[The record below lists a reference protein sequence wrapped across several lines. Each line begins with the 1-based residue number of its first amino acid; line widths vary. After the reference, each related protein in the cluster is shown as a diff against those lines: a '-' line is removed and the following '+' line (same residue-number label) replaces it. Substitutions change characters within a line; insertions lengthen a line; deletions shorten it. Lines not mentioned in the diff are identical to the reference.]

1 MASVL
6 PPGVKAETYD
16 VKVEM
21 PSRDATSHT
30 ISVGPGDLKDELL
43 QAIENIQV
51 DGTFASSA
59 AVNRLSAGVF
69 VHGVGDIAMPLTE
82 FQACQMIA
90 KARQAP
96 YGKGSETIVDTS
108 VRNTWELDPG
118 QFELR
123 DPTWT
128 AQLQILCKQ
137 VAKTLGINGT
147 IKAELYKMLI
157 YEKGAMFKAHTDTE
171 KIPGMFGTLV
181 VCLPST
187 HQGGDVV
194 LRHNGQA
201 HVFASSTYA
210 QSCAFWY
217 SDVSHEVLPIT
228 SGYRWVLTY
237 NLALDPTQPCP
248 SASLLS
254 QINTQPLRQALNRW
268 LAEDPEKRENEYFYH
283 VLDHDYTEASISL
296 NALKAHDL
304 IRVQALKEECSKLPV
319 DIYLALLEKMESGSV
334 EYCPDP
340 YDRRSFYRGG
350 YYGGYGDYDDDDDED
365 EDGFHALDEVFE
377 SSHKVL
383 TLVDLDGHTVT
394 KGLELDE
401 EDILQEDAFEDIDG
415 REEYEGYMGNSG
427 PMATHWY
434 RLATVV
440 IAPHDSLPSLFA
452 GNGESPSPVAHLA
465 RRCLLPQAPQSLFVA
480 LDTLLSEA
488 WNPTGR
494 LGSRVSLDAAAVQ
507 EVVRVALNRER
518 YDLLDKTMAL
528 SPRKLEPAVWDWI
541 KEWLSG
547 GDVNQ
552 RFKSIQKGIT
562 SAVLSGTNLGQRA
575 EAITRLVPIPDQ
587 LSSIE
592 PAALEWARETAR
604 QCLGNSATNV
614 LSSVDGPSMVDLAFY
629 FDDPLAFLSETVAPI
644 IFKHKASLALAVSFL
659 SRLMDKAS
667 NGKLPLDGSLHL
679 YRSIAKSMITSVDF
693 TKAQSHHSL
702 DESMKRARYGCSLD
716 QLRRDLSVS
725 ATIRELST
733 LFRGLKKAD
742 TDADNLVTSFVAK
755 LTSDCSGIKGAEIP
769 HLWIPFLR
777 KVDATLDYSTMSS
790 TELSGY
796 QKLFTTFLKA
806 YLDKYVG
813 KEPVYNRSLVRPRV
827 HCNCSDCGRLNEFLV
842 DRSREVGRFPVNKQR
857 RGHLHSGLDGANID
871 CTHTTERRGSPQ
883 TLVVTKTFR
892 QIAQR
897 LQSWTT
903 RRTEATKELVRFD
916 QDRLKKLLGDEYTA
930 ITNMDRI
937 LAAGSARQ
945 PLAETPQAVQAGSSR
960 APAVGE
966 KRKFSEDIDVI
977 DLTGE

>member
-1 MASVL
+1 MASE
-6 PPGVKAETYD
+6 PMSGVKIEASD

-21 PSRDATSHT
+21 RDRDATSYT
-30 ISVGPGDLKDELL
+30 ISSDPSDLKDELL

-51 DGTFASSA
+51 DGTFASSS

-69 VHGVGDIAMPLTE
+69 VHGVGDIATPLSE

-90 KARQAP
+90 KAHQAP
-96 YGKGSETIVDTS
+96 YGKGSDTIVDTS
-108 VRNTWELDPG
+108 VRNTWELDPS

-128 AQLQILCKQ
+128 AQVQVLCKQ

-201 HVFASSTYA
+201 HVFRSSAYA

-217 SDVSHEVLPIT
+217 SDVSHEVLPVT

-237 NLALDPTQPCP
+237 NLALDPAQPRP

-254 QINTQPLRQALNRW
+254 QVNTQPLRQALNRW
-268 LAEDPEKRENEYFYH
+268 LAQDPATRENEYFYH

-304 IRVQALKEECSKLPV
+304 VRVQALKEECSKLPV
-319 DIYLALLEKMESGSV
+319 DVYLALLEKMETGSV

-340 YDRRSFYRGG
+340 YDRRSFYSGG
-350 YYGGYGDYDDDDDED
+350 YYSGYGGYIEDDEEED
-365 EDGFHALDEVFE
+365 EDGFHALDEVIE

-401 EDILQEDAFEDIDG
+401 DDILQEDAFEDVDG

-452 GNGESPSPVAHLA
+452 GNGGYPSPVAHLA
-465 RRCLLPQAPQSLFVA
+465 RRCLLPQAPESLFVA
-480 LDTLLSEA
+480 LDSILSET
-488 WNPTGR
+488 WNPTGTPGYR
-494 LGSRVSLDAAAVQ
+494 ASLDAAAVQ
-507 EVVRVALNRER
+507 EVVRVALHRER

-528 SPRKLEPAVWDWI
+528 RPRKLEPGLWDWI
-541 KEWLSG
+541 KEW
-547 GDVNQ
+547 
-552 RFKSIQKGIT
+552 IT
-562 SAVLSGTNLGQRA
+562 SAVLLGTDLSQRA

-592 PAALEWARETAR
+592 PAALEWARETTR
-604 QCLGNSATNV
+604 QCLENSATNV
-614 LSSVDGPSMVDLAFY
+614 LGNVDGPSMVDLAFY
-629 FDDPLAFLSETVAPI
+629 FDDPSTFLSETVAPI
-644 IFKHKASLALAVSFL
+644 IAQHKGSLALAVSFL

-667 NGKLPLDGSLHL
+667 DGKLPMESSLQL
-679 YRSIAKSMITSVDF
+679 YRSIAKTMTASVDF
-693 TKAQSHHSL
+693 TKAQSHVSLEHSA
-702 DESMKRARYGCSLD
+702 KKARYGCS
-716 QLRRDLSVS
+716 QGQIRRELSVS
-725 ATIRELST
+725 ASIRELST
-733 LFRGLKKAD
+733 LFRGLIKAD
-742 TDADNLVTSFVAK
+742 TEADNLVASFVSK
-755 LTSDCSGIKGAEIP
+755 LTSDCPGIEAAELP

-777 KVDATLDYSTMSS
+777 KVDAALDYSTMSS
-790 TELSGY
+790 DELSRY

-813 KEPVYNRSLVRPRV
+813 REPVCNRSLIRPRV
-827 HCNCSDCGRLNEFLV
+827 HCSCGDCERLNEFLV
-842 DRSREVGRFPVNKQR
+842 DRSREVGRFAVNKQR
-857 RGHLHSGLDGANID
+857 RAHLHQGLDSAHVD

-883 TLVVTKTFR
+883 TLVVTKTFK

-916 QDRLKKLLGDEYTA
+916 QDRLKKLLGDAYTA

-937 LAAGSARQ
+937 LAVGSARQ
-945 PLAETPQAVQAGSSR
+945 PLAKTAQAAQAGSSR
-960 APAVGE
+960 APVVGE
-966 KRKFSEDIDVI
+966 KRKWSEDIDVI

>member
-6 PPGVKAETYD
+6 PPSVKAEVSD
-16 VKVEM
+16 VKVDM
-21 PSRDATSHT
+21 PGRDATSHT
-30 ISVGPGDLKDELL
+30 ISVDPGDLKDELL

-123 DPTWT
+123 DPTWI

-217 SDVSHEVLPIT
+217 SDVSHEVLPVT

-237 NLALDPTQPCP
+237 NLALDPTQPRP

-268 LAEDPEKRENEYFYH
+268 LAEDPENRENEYFYH

-319 DIYLALLEKMESGSV
+319 DVYLALLKKMESGSV

-340 YDRRSFYRGG
+340 YDRRSFYRSG
-350 YYGGYGDYDDDDDED
+350 YYGGYGDYDDDDEED
-365 EDGFHALDEVFE
+365 EDGFHALDEVLE
-377 SSHKVL
+377 SEHKVL

-465 RRCLLPQAPQSLFVA
+465 RRCLLSQAPESLFVA

-518 YDLLDKTMAL
+518 
-528 SPRKLEPAVWDWI
+528 KLEPAVWDWI

-552 RFKSIQKGIT
+552 RFKAIQKGIT
-562 SAVLSGTNLGQRA
+562 SAVLLGTNLGQRA

-592 PAALEWARETAR
+592 PAALDWARETAR
-604 QCLGNSATNV
+604 QCLENSATNV
-614 LSSVDGPSMVDLAFY
+614 LGSVDGPSMVDLAFY

-644 IFKHKASLALAVSFL
+644 IAKHNASLALAVSFL

-667 NGKLPLDGSLHL
+667 NGKLPLENTLQL

-716 QLRRDLSVS
+716 QLRRELSVS

-742 TDADNLVTSFVAK
+742 TDADNLVASFVAK
-755 LTSDCSGIKGAEIP
+755 LTSDCSGIKAAEIP
-769 HLWIPFLR
+769 HL
-777 KVDATLDYSTMSS
+777 
-790 TELSGY
+790 
-796 QKLFTTFLKA
+796 
-806 YLDKYVG
+806 
-813 KEPVYNRSLVRPRV
+813 
-827 HCNCSDCGRLNEFLV
+827 
-842 DRSREVGRFPVNKQR
+842 
-857 RGHLHSGLDGANID
+857 
-871 CTHTTERRGSPQ
+871 
-883 TLVVTKTFR
+883 
-892 QIAQR
+892 
-897 LQSWTT
+897 
-903 RRTEATKELVRFD
+903 
-916 QDRLKKLLGDEYTA
+916 
-930 ITNMDRI
+930 
-937 LAAGSARQ
+937 
-945 PLAETPQAVQAGSSR
+945 
-960 APAVGE
+960 
-966 KRKFSEDIDVI
+966 
-977 DLTGE
+977 

>member
-6 PPGVKAETYD
+6 PPGVKAEASD
-16 VKVEM
+16 VKAEM

-59 AVNRLSAGVF
+59 AVNRLSVGVF
-69 VHGVGDIAMPLTE
+69 VHGVGDIATPLTE

-118 QFELR
+118 QFEL
-123 DPTWT
+123 
-128 AQLQILCKQ
+128 L
-137 VAKTLGINGT
+137 AKTLGINGT

-187 HQGGDVV
+187 HRGGDVV

-201 HVFASSTYA
+201 HVFSSSTYT

-237 NLALDPTQPCP
+237 NLALDPTQPRP

-319 DIYLALLEKMESGSV
+319 DVYLALLEKMESGSV

-350 YYGGYGDYDDDDDED
+350 YYGGYGDYDDDDEED
-365 EDGFHALDEVFE
+365 EDGFHALDEVLE
-377 SSHKVL
+377 SEHKVL

-401 EDILQEDAFEDIDG
+401 DDILQEDAFEDIDG

-440 IAPHDSLPSLFA
+440 IVPHDSLPSLFA

-465 RRCLLPQAPQSLFVA
+465 RRCLLPQAPEPLFVA

-528 SPRKLEPAVWDWI
+528 SPRKLEPSVWDWI

-552 RFKSIQKGIT
+552 RFKAIQKGIT
-562 SAVLSGTNLGQRA
+562 SAVLLGTDLGQRA

-667 NGKLPLDGSLHL
+667 NGQLPLEGSLQL

-742 TDADNLVTSFVAK
+742 TEADNLVASFVAK

-777 KVDATLDYSTMSS
+777 KVDGALDYSTMSS

-796 QKLFTTFLKA
+796 QKLFATFLKA

-916 QDRLKKLLGDEYTA
+916 QDRLRKLLGDEYTA

-945 PLAETPQAVQAGSSR
+945 PLAETAQAVQAGSSR
-960 APAVGE
+960 APVVGD

>member
-6 PPGVKAETYD
+6 PPGVKAEASD

-21 PSRDATSHT
+21 PGRDATSHT
-30 ISVGPGDLKDELL
+30 LSVGPGDLRDELL

-51 DGTFASSA
+51 DGTFASSS

-69 VHGVGDIAMPLTE
+69 VHGVGEIATPLTE

-128 AQLQILCKQ
+128 AQLQILCRQ

-201 HVFASSTYA
+201 HVFSSSAYP

-217 SDVSHEVLPIT
+217 SDVFHEVLPVT

-237 NLALDPTQPCP
+237 NLALDPAQPRP

-319 DIYLALLEKMESGSV
+319 DVYLALLEKMESGSV

-350 YYGGYGDYDDDDDED
+350 YYGGYDDYDDDED

-401 EDILQEDAFEDIDG
+401 DDILQEDAFEDIEG

-434 RLATVV
+434 RVATVV

-452 GNGESPSPVAHLA
+452 GNSASPSPVAHLA
-465 RRCLLPQAPQSLFVA
+465 RRCLLPQAPESLFVA
-480 LDTLLSEA
+480 LDSLLSEA
-488 WNPTGR
+488 WDPTGR
-494 LGSRVSLDAAAVQ
+494 LDDRVSVDAPAVQ
-507 EVVRVALNRER
+507 EVVRVALHRER

-528 SPRKLEPAVWDWI
+528 SPRKLEPGVWDWI
-541 KEWLSG
+541 KEWLNG

-552 RFKSIQKGIT
+552 RFKAIQKGIT
-562 SAVLSGTNLGQRA
+562 SAVLLGTDLGQRA
-575 EAITRLVPIPDQ
+575 EAITRLVSVPEQ

-604 QCLGNSATNV
+604 QCLENSATNI
-614 LSSVDGPSMVDLAFY
+614 LRNVDGPSMVDLAFY

-644 IFKHKASLALAVSFL
+644 IAKHKASLALVVSFL

-667 NGKLPLDGSLHL
+667 NGKLPLEGSLQL
-679 YRSIAKSMITSVDF
+679 YRSIAKSMIASVDF

-702 DESMKRARYGCSLD
+702 DESVKKARYGGSLD
-716 QLRRDLSVS
+716 HFRRDLSLS
-725 ATIRELST
+725 ANIRELST
-733 LFRGLKKAD
+733 LFRGLIKAD
-742 TDADNLVTSFVAK
+742 TEADNLVASFVAK
-755 LTSDCSGIKGAEIP
+755 LTSDCAGIKGTELP

-777 KVDATLDYSTMSS
+777 KVDATLDYSTMSPA
-790 TELSGY
+790 ELSGY

-813 KEPVYNRSLVRPRV
+813 REPTYNRSLVRPRV
-827 HCNCSDCGRLNEFLV
+827 HCNCDDCSRLNEFLV

-857 RGHLHSGLDGANID
+857 RGHLHSALDGANID

-960 APAVGE
+960 APAIGE

>member
-6 PPGVKAETYD
+6 PPGVKAEATD

-21 PSRDATSHT
+21 PGRDATSHT

-51 DGTFASSA
+51 DGRFASSA
-59 AVNRLSAGVF
+59 AVNCLSAGVF

-82 FQACQMIA
+82 FQA
-90 KARQAP
+90 
-96 YGKGSETIVDTS
+96 ETIVDTS

-157 YEKGAMFKAHTDTE
+157 YEKGAMFKAHTE
-171 KIPGMFGTLV
+171 
-181 VCLPST
+181 
-187 HQGGDVV
+187 
-194 LRHNGQA
+194 HNGQA
-201 HVFASSTYA
+201 HVFSSSTYA

-237 NLALDPTQPCP
+237 NLALDPAQPRP

-319 DIYLALLEKMESGSV
+319 DVYLALLEKMESGSV

-350 YYGGYGDYDDDDDED
+350 YYDGYGDYDDDDDDDED
-365 EDGFHALDEVFE
+365 EDGFHALDEVLE
-377 SSHKVL
+377 SEHKVL
-383 TLVDLDGHTVT
+383 ALVGLDGHTVT

-401 EDILQEDAFEDIDG
+401 EDILQEDAFEDVDG

-440 IAPHDSLPSLFA
+440 IAPHNSLPSLFA

-465 RRCLLPQAPQSLFVA
+465 RRCLLSQAPESLFVA

-528 SPRKLEPAVWDWI
+528 SPRKLEPGVWDWI

-552 RFKSIQKGIT
+552 RFKAIQKGIT
-562 SAVLSGTNLGQRA
+562 SAVLLGTNLGQRA

-604 QCLGNSATNV
+604 QCLENSATNV
-614 LSSVDGPSMVDLAFY
+614 LGSVDGPSMVDLAFY

-644 IFKHKASLALAVSFL
+644 IAKHKASLALAVSFL

-667 NGKLPLDGSLHL
+667 NGKLPLDGSLQL

-733 LFRGLKKAD
+733 LFRGLMKAD
-742 TDADNLVTSFVAK
+742 TEADNLVASFVAK

-883 TLVVTKTFR
+883 TLV
-892 QIAQR
+892 
-897 LQSWTT
+897 
-903 RRTEATKELVRFD
+903 ATKELVRFD

-930 ITNMDRI
+930 ITNMDHI

-945 PLAETPQAVQAGSSR
+945 PLAETAQTGSSP
-960 APAVGE
+960 APVVGE